1 MDLEMLLMRCEG
13 LDANVWRRIVFGQC
27 DMFVYDYIS
36 SLDVVFARRAQGV
49 RGASWVRDSCLWWGV
64 KSANR
69 R

>member
-1 MDLEMLLMRCEG
+1 MLLMRCED

-27 DMFVYDYIS
+27 DMFVSNDIS
-36 SLDVVFARRAQGV
+36 SFDVVFARRAQGV
-49 RGASWVRDSCLWWGV
+49 EGASWFRDSYPWWGV